1 MSYNIVNFV
10 YNDNVTNLEV
20 IIMFEVHT
28 IDSEILN
35 QLENDIEAEIEYQY
49 ELNQAIEDY
58 MLEIE
63 DDSKLMNNQF
73 KLEFSINNF

>member
-1 MSYNIVNFV
+1 
-10 YNDNVTNLEV
+10 
-20 IIMFEVHT
+20 MFEVHT